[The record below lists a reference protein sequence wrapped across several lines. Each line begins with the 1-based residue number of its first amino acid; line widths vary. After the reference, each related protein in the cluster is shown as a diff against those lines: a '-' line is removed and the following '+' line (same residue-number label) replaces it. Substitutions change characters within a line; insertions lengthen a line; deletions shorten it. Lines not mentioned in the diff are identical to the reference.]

1 MNSAIVT
8 GANGFIGKWLV
19 RSLLKNGITV
29 YAVVR
34 NTGSMSDVCSPL
46 LKIIEA
52 DFDTY
57 DDVLPK
63 EIPFG
68 ADVFYQFSW
77 IGASGEILTDYHA
90 QAKNIELCCT
100 VLETACK
107 IGCKKFIFAGTINE
121 LELMQFFDGKSGKVE
136 TPRKSC
142 IYGISK
148 FAADFM
154 LRTLAGNLGI
164 SYNTAIIG
172 SCFGPGDKSRRIH
185 NNTIISL
192 LSGETPRLISGDT
205 LHDWIYVEDVADM
218 FVAIGEKSV
227 PQKVYYMGHQ
237 ELRRLDD
244 IVADVRD
251 AVAPNVKLRFGD
263 FDVPFFI
270 DYSYVDMEAVYDDA
284 GYVCRSDFKECIKKT
299 AAWVSDYFIRDVM
312 TKM

>member
-19 RSLLKNGITV
+19 QSLLKNGITV

-34 NTGSMSDVCSPL
+34 NKDSISDVNSSF
-46 LKIIEA
+46 LKIVEA
-52 DFDTY
+52 DFDSY

-63 EIPFG
+63 QIPYG
-68 ADVFYQFSW
+68 VDVFYQLSW
-77 IGASGEILTDYHA
+77 IGASGTVLTDYHIQA
-90 QAKNIELCCT
+90 QNIELCCS
-100 VLETACK
+100 VLETAHK

-185 NNTIISL
+185 NNTLISL
-192 LSGETPRLISGDT
+192 LKGETPKLISGDT

-218 FVAIGEKSV
+218 FVAIGKKSIS
-227 PQKVYYMGHQ
+227 QKVYYMGHQ

-244 IVADVRD
+244 IVSDVRD
-251 AVAPNVKLRFGD
+251 VVAPAVELRFGD
-263 FDVPFFI
+263 FNTPFFI
-270 DYSYVDMEAVYDDA
+270 DYSYVDMNGVYEDTD
-284 GYVCRSDFKECIKKT
+284 YIIKSDFKESIKKT
-299 AAWVSDYFIRDVM
+299 AEWIEEYFLI
-312 TKM
+312 

>member
-1 MNSAIVT
+1 MKSAIVT

-19 RSLLKNGITV
+19 RRLLENRIIV

-34 NTGSMSDVCSPL
+34 NKDSMNDIDNPL
-46 LKIIEA
+46 LKVVEA

-57 DDVLPK
+57 DEVLPR
-63 EIPFG
+63 EVLNG
-68 ADVFYQFSW
+68 ADVFYQLSW
-77 IGASGEILTDYHA
+77 IGASGAVLTDYHI
-90 QAKNIELCCT
+90 QSKNIELCCS
-100 VLETACK
+100 VLETAHK

-121 LELMQFFDGKSGKVE
+121 LELMQFFDGKSRKVE

-164 SYNTAIIG
+164 CYNTAIIG

-185 NNTIISL
+185 NNTLISL
-192 LSGETPRLISGDT
+192 LKGETPKLISGDT
-205 LHDWIYVEDVADM
+205 LHDWIYVEDVAEM
-218 FVAIGEKSV
+218 FVAIGENSI

-244 IVADVRD
+244 IVSDVRD
-251 AVAPNVKLRFGD
+251 VVAPDVELRFGD
-263 FDVPFFI
+263 FNTPFFI
-270 DYSYVDMEAVYDDA
+270 DYSYVDMDGVYEDT
-284 GYVCRSDFKECIKKT
+284 GYVCSSDFKECVKKT
-299 AAWVSDYFIRDVM
+299 AEWVKEYFLNIN
-312 TKM
+312 

>member
-34 NTGSMSDVCSPL
+34 NYDSMCDVSSPL

-52 DFDTY
+52 DFDSY
-57 DDVLPK
+57 DEVLTR
-63 EIPFG
+63 EIPDG
-68 ADVFYQFSW
+68 ADVFYQLSW
-77 IGASGEILTDYHA
+77 IGASGAVLTDYHVQA
-90 QAKNIELCCT
+90 QNIELCCS
-100 VLETACK
+100 VLETAHK

-136 TPRKSC
+136 IPRKSC

-164 SYNTAIIG
+164 NYNTAIIG

-185 NNTIISL
+185 NNTLISL
-192 LSGETPRLISGDT
+192 LQGETPKLISGDT

-218 FVAIGEKSV
+218 FVYIGKKSI
-227 PQKVYYMGHQ
+227 PQKVYYMGHKK
-237 ELRRLDD
+237 LRRLDD
-244 IVADVRD
+244 IVTDVRNV
-251 AVAPNVKLRFGD
+251 VAPNVKLRFGD
-263 FDVPFFI
+263 INIPFYI
-270 DYSYVDMEAVYDDA
+270 DYSYVDINAVYKDT
-284 GYVCRSDFKECIKKT
+284 GYVCRSDFKKCIKMT
-299 AAWVSDYFIRDVM
+299 AEWIKSYFLV
-312 TKM
+312 

>member
-19 RSLLKNGITV
+19 RSLLKNGIMV

-34 NTGSMSDVCSPL
+34 NRDSISDVKSSH

-52 DFDTY
+52 DFDSY
-57 DDVLPK
+57 DDVLTK
-63 EIPFG
+63 QIPYG
-68 ADVFYQFSW
+68 VDIFYQLSW
-77 IGASGEILTDYHA
+77 IGASGTVLTDYHIQA
-90 QAKNIELCCT
+90 QNIELCCS
-100 VLETACK
+100 VLETAHK

-121 LELMQFFDGKSGKVE
+121 LELMQFFDGKSRKVE

-185 NNTIISL
+185 NNTLISL
-192 LSGETPRLISGDT
+192 LQGEPPKLISGDT

-218 FVAIGEKSV
+218 FVAIGKKSIS
-227 PQKVYYMGHQ
+227 QKVYYMGHQ

-244 IVADVRD
+244 IVSDVRD
-251 AVAPNVKLRFGD
+251 VVAPAVELRFGD
-263 FDVPFFI
+263 FNTPFFI
-270 DYSYVDMEAVYDDA
+270 DYSYVDMNGVYEDT
-284 GYVCRSDFKECIKKT
+284 GYMCRSSFKECIKKT
-299 AAWVSDYFIRDVM
+299 AEWVQETFLGQ
-312 TKM
+312 